1 MRVDC
6 IAGGEV
12 DQIWFDDNSLG
23 ADVDPK
29 SRKPVVDLIW
39 LPPRDSNPDM
49 LIQSPKEASDSKQFQ
64 QDSSAKPGKSR
75 QNPQT
80 IRKQDPGFERSD

>member
-6 IAGGEV
+6 IAGGVV

-29 SRKPVVDLIW
+29 KP
-39 LPPRDSNPDM
+39 
-49 LIQSPKEASDSKQFQ
+49 QA
-64 QDSSAKPGKSR
+64 SR
-75 QNPQT
+75 QNLIDLLGVLLYVQNC
-80 IRKQDPGFERSD
+80 

>member
-6 IAGGEV
+6 IAGGVV

-29 SRKPVVDLIW
+29 SRKPVVDLI
-39 LPPRDSNPDM
+39 
-49 LIQSPKEASDSKQFQ
+49 
-64 QDSSAKPGKSR
+64 
-75 QNPQT
+75 
-80 IRKQDPGFERSD
+80 